1 MDGHRLVRR
10 EGTRIITTARARRY
24 LMANL
29 SMIHDERKV
38 PVFDLASRRTVGT
51 LDESFVVGI
60 IHPGSVFITK
70 GQLWRVLDTEE
81 GQDHGRAGE
90 TGQGRA
96 SDWEGEQNPG
106 PVRRRAGGRRP
117 AADAALCRLHR

>member
-1 MDGHRLVRR
+1 MP
-10 EGTRIITTARARRY
+10 ITTARARRY

-51 LDESFVVGI
+51 LDESFVVGM

-81 GQDHGRAGE
+81 GDITISYKAACQIFVD
-90 TGQGRA
+90 
-96 SDWEGEQNPG
+96 DL
-106 PVRRRAGGRRP
+106 GGN
-117 AADAALCRLHR
+117 